1 MEVEIFYFSFHI
13 VGVED
18 SENVPADVASFA
30 IDRLQ
35 EGAAYQVL
43 VSALFNSREGPT
55 ATVTARTGK
64 TTQMFIHLDTTISKH
79 SCSHVYTCLFVLRN
93 IQLTIHVNF

>member
-1 MEVEIFYFSFHI
+1 MLVELFYFSFYI
-13 VGVED
+13 IGVED

-79 SCSHVYTCLFVLRN
+79 SRHVHMIIHIFLFSEIFN
-93 IQLTIHVNF
+93 

>member
-1 MEVEIFYFSFHI
+1 MEVELFSFAFYI

-18 SENVPADVASFA
+18 SENVRTDVASYA

-35 EGAAYQVL
+35 EAASYQVL
-43 VSALFNSREGPT
+43 VSALFNSREGPA

-64 TTQMFIHLDTTISKH
+64 TPQMFIHLDTTISKH
-79 SCSHVYTCLFVLRN
+79 SRFVHV
-93 IQLTIHVNF
+93 IIHVFLFSEIFN

>member
-1 MEVEIFYFSFHI
+1 MEVELFSFAFYI

-18 SENVPADVASFA
+18 SENVRADVASFA

-35 EGAAYQVL
+35 EAAAYQVL
-43 VSALFNSREGPT
+43 VSALFNSREGPV

-64 TTQMFIHLDTTISKH
+64 TPQML
-79 SCSHVYTCLFVLRN
+79 
-93 IQLTIHVNF
+93 IQ